1 MTKTPQTFKSF
12 PRVWIVEQEVYI
24 VRCTSP
30 FIPGFPLT
38 LLRRHF
44 PEDCV
49 LLVSME
55 LDPCSACFY
64 NGPDARLIIC
74 LLWKNTVQYYSD
86 KERVSPDNERTFLWL
101 PHPLYKSQHTS
112 TAGAISMHIL
122 VNVQYLQ

>member
-12 PRVWIVEQEVYI
+12 LGSESPSRK
-24 VRCTSP
+24 CTLCAVQAYLSRASHSP
-30 FIPGFPLT
+30 SYGI
-38 LLRRHF
+38 HF

-101 PHPLYKSQHTS
+101 PHPLNKSQHTS
-112 TAGAISMHIL
+112 TAGTIGMHIL